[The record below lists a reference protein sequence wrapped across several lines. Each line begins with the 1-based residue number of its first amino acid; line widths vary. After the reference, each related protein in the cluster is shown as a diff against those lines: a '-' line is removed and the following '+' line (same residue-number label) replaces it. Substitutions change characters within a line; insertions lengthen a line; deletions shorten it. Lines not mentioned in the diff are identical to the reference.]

1 MTARQKV
8 IVIFFS
14 RSGSMVGNDVTSDKG
29 ELYLEKRPMGKWLCF
44 KKRQVVRSIKLTKK
58 SYKNLLRQTV
68 GIRMERFYDYEDMDD
83 EEYAFYYGN
92 NCLTNPKYQKKSI
105 EKGKFIIQVF
115 QYVKNR

>member
-1 MTARQKV
+1 
-8 IVIFFS
+8 
-14 RSGSMVGNDVTSDKG
+14 MVGNDVTSDKG

-83 EEYAFYYGN
+83 EEHAFYYGN
-92 NCLTNPKYQKKSI
+92 SCCMKESKYLKKPI
-105 EKGKFIIQVF
+105 EKGKFIVQVF
-115 QYVKNR
+115 QYVSHR